1 MSDLEWEIEQI
12 LLAIV
17 YHDKYNPDRTS
28 LKFSG
33 IIDLLRK
40 SVNEKVQSWLLTQTQ
55 PKHVEIISEITQDEA
70 AMPPPPL
77 FLIIFIIFGV

>member
-40 SVNEKVQSWLLTQTQ
+40 SVNEKVQSWLLTQT
-55 PKHVEIISEITQDEA
+55 
-70 AMPPPPL
+70 
-77 FLIIFIIFGV
+77 